1 MRKHPPP
8 LTLYF
13 QPRSRPFVW
22 LLARSWTTQEYGLF
36 CSLSTTYFDPQ
47 STKRHTIFQGW
58 RQKIVQRLQLP
69 FSLVAWKENGARNS
83 ARRQEKLCLFS
94 NSSLSHHPSTPTPPP
109 PHPTLKQ
116 TVDGTILNDA
126 RKEYTSRNS
135 MVYWLAQIAR
145 KRQVSIADSYRC
157 LYRVRKPLPLGKM
170 YVRPRF
176 DGIRY
181 SKRKQHF
188 SSLKE

>member
-1 MRKHPPP
+1 MGCFAVCLQHI
-8 LTLYF
+8 LTLKVPNAIQYF
-13 QPRSRPFVW
+13 KVDDKKLSSACSYHFPLWRERRMGRGIVPGDKKSCVSSPIPLFHTTPPRP
-22 LLARSWTTQEYGLF
+22 
-36 CSLSTTYFDPQ
+36 P
-47 STKRHTIFQGW
+47 
-58 RQKIVQRLQLP
+58 
-69 FSLVAWKENGARNS
+69 
-83 ARRQEKLCLFS
+83 
-94 NSSLSHHPSTPTPPP
+94 PPP